1 MGRRFTGI
9 ILIFIIILTACN
21 HTDTQLKGQLDLIE
35 SIIEKDGEQ
44 AYKMLK
50 GMNRDSISSKSE
62 YARYSLLMSM
72 AMDKNYI
79 DITSDSIIAPAV
91 EYYRKHGSND
101 HKMKA
106 LYYRGVIERNAGNNE
121 SALEYFVKAEQY
133 VPKTEDYLFAGRIYS
148 AKQQIYRAIYDLPKS
163 LTAQKLAY
171 KNFSLAKDTSRI
183 INSLINTTSLYISLN
198 QLDSAKYTLDTLKTY
213 WKKLDLVQKNLFY
226 SNLLIFTKKH
236 NKKNLNYILSSYLK
250 DVPEKES
257 INWIIVADSYFEC
270 NNIDSTL
277 YSLSKYKEYHSST
290 ANKDPVYFH
299 ILSCIEKE
307 SGRYQRAYDA
317 LSKYINLTNQQNY
330 KILSQD
336 TKFTEERVSTLMQE
350 QREKYIR
357 DVLILCIIILS
368 LIFYLVINN
377 LKAKNLKLQEAKN
390 RYILL
395 YNSAKEELSLLSELR
410 TRNVLSKSG
419 MEQLNERIGVLNKF
433 IASHIS
439 QSYSQ
444 KAETEIANLM
454 KDREKFIHST
464 VLSFEVSNHQFIQRL
479 LVCGLSE
486 WEVGICCL
494 YAIGLRGKDIASYL
508 QDKSFYKTSSNIRT
522 KLNIP
527 KNDSTIN
534 IYLTRMME
542 ECK

>member
-101 HKMKA
+101 YKMKA

-213 WKKLDLVQKNLFY
+213 WEKLDLVQKNLFY

-419 MEQLNERIGVLNKF
+419 MEQLNERIGILNKF

>member
-1 MGRRFTGI
+1 MDRRFTCI
-9 ILIFIIILTACN
+9 ILIFMVILTSCSR
-21 HTDTQLKGQLDLIE
+21 TDTQLKGQLDLIE

-62 YARYSLLMSM
+62 YARYSLLMAM

-101 HKMKA
+101 YKMKA

>member
-106 LYYRGVIERNAGNNE
+106 LYYRGVVERNAGNNE

>member
-1 MGRRFTGI
+1 MDRRFTGI

-62 YARYSLLMSM
+62 YARYSLLMAM

-101 HKMKA
+101 YKMKA
-106 LYYRGVIERNAGNNE
+106 LYYRGVVERNAGNNE

-163 LTAQKLAY
+163 LIAQKLAY

-410 TRNVLSKSG
+410 TKNVLSKSG
-419 MEQLNERIGVLNKF
+419 MEQLNERIEILNKF

>member
-1 MGRRFTGI
+1 MDRRFTGI
-9 ILIFIIILTACN
+9 MLIFMVILTSCSR
-21 HTDTQLKGQLDLIE
+21 TDTQLKGQLDLIE
-35 SIIEKDGEQ
+35 SIIEEDGKQ

-213 WKKLDLVQKNLFY
+213 WKKLNLVQKNLFY

>member
-1 MGRRFTGI
+1 MDRRFIGI
-9 ILIFIIILTACN
+9 MLIFMVILTSCSR
-21 HTDTQLKGQLDLIE
+21 TDTQLKGQLDLIE

-106 LYYRGVIERNAGNNE
+106 LYYRGVVERNAGNNE

-377 LKAKNLKLQEAKN
+377 LKAKNIKLQEAKN

-410 TRNVLSKSG
+410 TRNVLSKSV

>member
-1 MGRRFTGI
+1 MDRRFIGI
-9 ILIFIIILTACN
+9 MLIFMVILTSCSR
-21 HTDTQLKGQLDLIE
+21 TDTQLKGQLDLIE

-62 YARYSLLMSM
+62 YARYSLLMAM

-226 SNLLIFTKKH
+226 SNLLIFTKKD
-236 NKKNLNYILSSYLK
+236 NKKNLNNILSSYLK

>member
-91 EYYRKHGSND
+91 EYYRKYGSND

-106 LYYRGVIERNAGNNE
+106 LYYRGVVERNAGNNE

-133 VPKTEDYLFAGRIYS
+133 APKTEDYLFAGRIYS

>member
-1 MGRRFTGI
+1 MDRRFIGI
-9 ILIFIIILTACN
+9 MLIFMVILTSCSR
-21 HTDTQLKGQLDLIE
+21 TDTQLKGQLDLIE

-106 LYYRGVIERNAGNNE
+106 LYYRGVVERNAGNNE

>member
-1 MGRRFTGI
+1 MDRRFTCI
-9 ILIFIIILTACN
+9 ILIFMVILTSCSR
-21 HTDTQLKGQLDLIE
+21 TDTQLKGQLDLIE

-101 HKMKA
+101 YKMKA
-106 LYYRGVIERNAGNNE
+106 LYYRGVVERNAGNNE
-121 SALEYFVKAEQY
+121 SAMEYFVKAEQY

-330 KILSQD
+330 KIISQD

>member
-1 MGRRFTGI
+1 MDRRFIGI
-9 ILIFIIILTACN
+9 MLIFMVILTSCSR
-21 HTDTQLKGQLDLIE
+21 TDTQLKGQLDLIE
-35 SIIEKDGEQ
+35 SIIEEDGEQ

-50 GMNRDSISSKSE
+50 GLNRDSISSKSE
-62 YARYSLLMSM
+62 YALYSLLMSM

>member
-1 MGRRFTGI
+1 MDRRFTCI
-9 ILIFIIILTACN
+9 ILIFMVILTSCSR
-21 HTDTQLKGQLDLIE
+21 TDTQLKGQLDLIE

-50 GMNRDSISSKSE
+50 GMNRDSISSKRE
-62 YARYSLLMSM
+62 YALYSLLMSM

-91 EYYRKHGSND
+91 EYYRKHGSYD
-101 HKMKA
+101 YKMKA

-464 VLSFEVSNHQFIQRL
+464 VLSFEVSNHRFIQRL

>member
-1 MGRRFTGI
+1 MDRRFTCI
-9 ILIFIIILTACN
+9 ILIFMVILTSCSR
-21 HTDTQLKGQLDLIE
+21 TDTQLKGQLDLIE

-62 YARYSLLMSM
+62 YARYSLLMAM

>member
-1 MGRRFTGI
+1 MDRRFTGI

-101 HKMKA
+101 YKMKA
-106 LYYRGVIERNAGNNE
+106 LYYRGVIDRNAGNNE

-213 WKKLDLVQKNLFY
+213 WEKLDLVQKNLFY

-277 YSLSKYKEYHSST
+277 YSLSKHKEYHSST

-357 DVLILCIIILS
+357 DILILCIIILS

-534 IYLTRMME
+534 IYLTRLME

>member
-1 MGRRFTGI
+1 MDRRFTCI
-9 ILIFIIILTACN
+9 ILIFMVILTSCSR
-21 HTDTQLKGQLDLIE
+21 TDTQLKGQLDLIE

-101 HKMKA
+101 YKMKA

-213 WKKLDLVQKNLFY
+213 WKKLNLVQKNLFY

-464 VLSFEVSNHQFIQRL
+464 VLSFEVSNHRFIQRL
-479 LVCGLSE
+479 LFCGLSE

>member
-1 MGRRFTGI
+1 MDRRFIGI
-9 ILIFIIILTACN
+9 MLIFMVILTSCSR
-21 HTDTQLKGQLDLIE
+21 TDTQLKGQLDLIE

-106 LYYRGVIERNAGNNE
+106 LYYRGVVERNAGNNE

-377 LKAKNLKLQEAKN
+377 LKAKNIKLQEAKN

-419 MEQLNERIGVLNKF
+419 MEQLNERIEILNKF

-479 LVCGLSE
+479 LACGLSE

>member
-21 HTDTQLKGQLDLIE
+21 HADTQLKGQLDLIE

-101 HKMKA
+101 YKMKA

-213 WKKLDLVQKNLFY
+213 WEKLDLVQKNLFY

-330 KILSQD
+330 KILSQN

-368 LIFYLVINN
+368 LIFYLLINN

-419 MEQLNERIGVLNKF
+419 MEQLNERIGILNKF

-479 LVCGLSE
+479 LVCGLTE